1 VLWCPLRFQH
11 KNNDLPPFFV
21 AEFMSYLCYLCLY
34 AYSDVQRIVLL
45 YVFTFFVP
53 CCDVHYDFCI
63 KSYSVQLF
71 VGKLMSFLCYL
82 YLFAYIGVKHV
93 LTIRVMM
100 VSVLIRDRN
109 CLPFTSALGSPTGFG
124 VHVLLIF
131 LVFCVVLFVF
141 VLSCVPSVASVL
153 CT

>member
-1 VLWCPLRFQH
+1 
-11 KNNDLPPFFV
+11 
-21 AEFMSYLCYLCLY
+21 MSYLCYLCLY

-82 YLFAYIGVKHV
+82 YLFVYIGVKHV

-131 LVFCVVLFVF
+131 LVFCVVLFIF
-141 VLSCVPSVASVL
+141 VLCLVYLMLPVSCVPNVASVL

>member
-1 VLWCPLRFQH
+1 MLIVMSSVLSYYMSLRCSF
-11 KNNDLPPFFV
+11 P
-21 AEFMSYLCYLCLY
+21 
-34 AYSDVQRIVLL
+34 YSDVQRFVLL
-45 YVFTFFVP
+45 YVFTLFVP
-53 CCDVHYDFCI
+53 CYDVHYDFRI
-63 KSYSVQLF
+63 ESYSVQLF
-71 VGKLMSFLCYL
+71 VGRLMSFLCYL

-93 LTIRVMM
+93 LTIRAMM

-109 CLPFTSALGSPTGFG
+109 CSPFTSALGSPTGFG

-141 VLSCVPSVASVL
+141 VLSCVPNVASVL